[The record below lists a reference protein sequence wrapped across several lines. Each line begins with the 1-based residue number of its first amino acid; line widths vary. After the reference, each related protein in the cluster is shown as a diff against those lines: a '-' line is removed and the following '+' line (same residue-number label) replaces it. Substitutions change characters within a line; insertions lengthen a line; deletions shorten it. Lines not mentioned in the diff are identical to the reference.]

1 MTRPTT
7 APLDVT
13 GRPLRLRDVD
23 LDTFLRPRSVAVIGA
38 SDTAGKP
45 NTLMTRALK
54 EFSDKYG
61 AAFYPVH
68 PVSDEVFGARVY
80 RTIAEVPQTVD
91 LVAILTGA
99 AVDTFEEVQA
109 AGAKFAVIFAA
120 GFSEVGKDGEK
131 LEARLRAL
139 VESGDT
145 RLLGPNTNLNAFS
158 EFREDLTF
166 TFPEV
171 RPDGTQLL
179 FEWAGKRAAFNVV
192 VTPSHPLTIARA
204 EAEPFIG
211 KYQWKWEGD
220 TASAGTMELYYAN
233 GMLLQRY
240 TPKPDWYPLL
250 QDQPMV
256 RINGAWFIPTIVDK
270 GTVLEMVSDMVF
282 EFTMVNGKPTTL
294 EIRDDKDNLLATGK
308 RM

>member
-1 MTRPTT
+1 MTS
-7 APLDVT
+7 
-13 GRPLRLRDVD
+13 LRL
-23 LDTFLRPRSVAVIGA
+23 AA
-38 SDTAGKP
+38 AA
-45 NTLMTRALK
+45 ALGLLAAAP
-54 EFSDKYG
+54 G
-61 AAFYPVH
+61 AAAAQVRASERAI
-68 PVSDEVFGARVY
+68 VA
-80 RTIAEVPQTVD
+80 QTVD
-91 LVAILTGA
+91 GTTITVNYARPRVRGRKVIYGKEVKWGETWTPGANWATTIEISRDVTVDGHPLKKGKYSMWFVVREKDWTIVLDTGA
-99 AVDTFEEVQA
+99 VRYHTEHPDSSATQVRWSFLPQ
-109 AGAKFAVIFAA
+109 
-120 GFSEVGKDGEK
+120 DG
-131 LEARLRAL
+131 
-139 VESGDT
+139 
-145 RLLGPNTNLNAFS
+145 

-166 TFPEV
+166 TFPEI

-256 RINGAWFIPTIVDK
+256 RINAAWFIPTIVNK
-270 GTVLEMVSDMVF
+270 GQVLEMVSDMVF

-308 RM
+308 RTDR